1 MGKAKGFIEIEVKGP
16 VYREVKERV
25 KDFKEVE
32 KVLSDK
38 EIQEEA
44 ARCMDCGIPF
54 CHGCGCPLGNLIP
67 EWNEYAYRGFW
78 KLALNILLSTNDFP
92 EFTGRICPAPCE
104 TACTAGIPSLPVSIR
119 QIEVALVEKG
129 FANDYIALHEPKN
142 RTDKHVA
149 VIGSGPAG
157 LSVANQLNKL
167 GHNVVVYER
176 DKFPGGL
183 LRYGIPDFKLDKKVV
198 ERRINL
204 MSNQGI
210 KFETGIDVGVDIT
223 AKYLLKKFDAV
234 CLAGGSRKPRDLN
247 IPGKMFNNIYFAL
260 DFLSMQNKEVSDE
273 KISEEKISV
282 TNKKVVVI
290 GGGDTGSDCV
300 GTSNRQRAASVTQI
314 EIMPEPPKN
323 RSEGTPWPEWSYKL
337 RTSSSHREGCER
349 LWSVMSKS
357 FEGADGKVTKINAVK
372 VEWELS
378 EKGLPVSMKEIPG
391 TEFSI
396 QADVVFL
403 SMGFTGP
410 EKMDILKQL
419 EVEQDKRTNVIVN
432 ELGNTGLE
440 NVFATGDIVS
450 GASLVVRAF
459 EAGKISAKHIDNYLS
474 KK

>member
-1 MGKAKGFIEIEVKGP
+1 MGKDKGFIEIEVKGP
-16 VYREVKERV
+16 DYRDVKERV
-25 KDFKEVE
+25 KDFNEVE
-32 KVLSDK
+32 KILSDK
-38 EIQEEA
+38 EIQDEA

-67 EWNEYAYRGFW
+67 EWNEYAYGGFW
-78 KLALNILLSTNDFP
+78 KLALSILLSTNDFP

-104 TACTAGIPSLPVSIR
+104 TACTAGLPSKPVAIR

-129 FANDYIALHEPKN
+129 FNENYITPSIPKN
-142 RTDKHVA
+142 RTDKYIA

-167 GHNVVVYER
+167 GHNVTVYER

-204 MSNQGI
+204 MTEEGI

-223 AKYLLKKFDAV
+223 AKYLFKKFDAV
-234 CLAGGSRKPRDLN
+234 CLAGGAREARGLD
-247 IPGKMFNNIYFAL
+247 IPGKMLDDVHFAL
-260 DFLSMQNKEVSDE
+260 DFLTMQNKEVSSEDFL
-273 KISEEKISV
+273 EEKISV
-282 TNKKVVVI
+282 TGKKVVVI
-290 GGGDTGSDCV
+290 GGGDTGADCV
-300 GTSNRQRAASVTQI
+300 GTSNRQNAASITQI
-314 EIMPEPPKN
+314 EIMPKPPEK
-323 RSEGTPWPEWSYKL
+323 RSEGSPWPEWPYQL
-337 RTSSSHREGCER
+337 RTSSSHKEGCQR
-349 LWSVMSKS
+349 LWNVMSKS
-357 FEGADGKVTKINAVK
+357 FESVDGRLTKINAVK

-378 EKGLPVSMKEIPG
+378 GKGLPVSLKEIPG
-391 TEFSI
+391 TEFTI
-396 QADVVFL
+396 DADVVFL

-410 EKMDILKQL
+410 QKMEILDQL
-419 EVEQDKRTNVIVN
+419 EVQHDGRSNVIVN

-459 EAGKISAKHIDNYLS
+459 EAGKITAERIDNYLS
-474 KK
+474 MK